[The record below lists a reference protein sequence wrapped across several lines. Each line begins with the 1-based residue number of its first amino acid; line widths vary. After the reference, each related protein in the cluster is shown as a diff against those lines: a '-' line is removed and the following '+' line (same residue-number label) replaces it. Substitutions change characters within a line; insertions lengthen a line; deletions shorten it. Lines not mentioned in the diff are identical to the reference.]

1 MTLITG
7 NGPLTLLALADH
19 PHLRIAGSRAVP
31 KEQPHRYLAELEQL
45 REWSR
50 AREYWDRAIEQM
62 KLALDATDPDERKR
76 LIAIAGHYR
85 ELAEATERSADRK
98 GAERRGEK

>member
-1 MTLITG
+1 MAFF
-7 NGPLTLLALADH
+7 NLLPAAFLPRH
-19 PHLRIAGSRAVP
+19 VHFHLRARGFN
-31 KEQPHRYLAELEQL
+31 
-45 REWSR
+45 EWSR

-76 LIAIAGHYR
+76 LIAIAQHYR

>member
-1 MTLITG
+1 MQHRCG
-7 NGPLTLLALADH
+7 LTLLALRPRTIHICALD
-19 PHLRIAGSRAVP
+19 GSRAVP
-31 KEQPHRYLAELEQL
+31 KDRPHRYLAELEEL
-45 REWSR
+45 REWSL
-50 AREYWDRAIEQM
+50 AREYWDRAIEHM

-76 LIAIAGHYR
+76 LIAIAQHYR